1 LNVLLIGGTG
11 YVGSHL
17 TRVLLARG
25 HTVHTLSRRGRPTER
40 VAGAGEGA
48 RHVRGNAVT
57 GEGLEEAVRAVD
69 AVVYLVALIRE
80 RGGQTFRGTVVE
92 GVRNTITAMQRAG
105 VRRLLHMSALGAAR
119 GTGSRYFEAKAEA
132 EEWVRGSGLEWT
144 IFRPSLIF
152 GEGDDFFGGVLKG
165 LVSAPAPFIPQI
177 GDGHFPFRPVW
188 VGDVAEAFAQAL
200 EKPATVGQTYDLVGP
215 QEYTLRELLLLTRQS
230 LGSRKP
236 ILPIPLAL
244 MDLAVPLLDA
254 LPFTPI
260 TLDQYRMLKAG
271 NTADPAPMRAAF
283 ALEERRLEAELP
295 AVLGTKPKQPSAS

>member
-1 LNVLLIGGTG
+1 MNVLLIGGTG

-25 HTVHTLSRRGRPTER
+25 HTVYTLSRKARPTER
-40 VAGAGEGA
+40 VRGADQGV
-48 RHVRGNAVT
+48 RHLRGDAAT
-57 GEGLEEAVRAVD
+57 GEGLGEAVEGME

-80 RGGQTFRGTVVE
+80 RGGQTFQTTIVD
-92 GVRNTITAMQRAG
+92 GVRNTLAAMQRAG
-105 VRRLLHMSALGAAR
+105 VGRLLHMSALGAAR

-132 EEWVRGSGLEWT
+132 EELVRASSLEWT

-152 GEGDDFFGGVLKG
+152 GEGDDFFGRVLKG
-165 LVSAPAPFIPQI
+165 LVRAPLPFIPQV

-200 EKPATVGQTYDLVGP
+200 EKPQTIGQTYELVGP
-215 QEYTLRELLLLTRQS
+215 KEYSFHQLLLLMKQA

-236 ILPIPLAL
+236 ILPIPLFL
-244 MDLAVPLLDA
+244 MDLAVPLMSP

-260 TLDQYRMLKAG
+260 TPDEYRMLKSG
-271 NTADPAPMRAAF
+271 NTADPGPMRAAF
-283 ALEERRLEAELP
+283 KLEERSLEAELP
-295 AVLGTKPKQPSAS
+295 AILVRR